1 MASSSSIL
9 LGRVSQASSGE
20 SRRSAKM
27 AGMPYFYSPGRGLS
41 RNTGRVVAGDDAWQK
56 RIGRGHAS
64 AALPSAATA
73 RSTRRWLPAPRRG
86 SLELDAEHRREP
98 VVGDGP
104 PATPRGGGRAGQP
117 GGGARDEVG
126 VGDAAQREQQLG

>member
-1 MASSSSIL
+1 MASLSSIL
-9 LGRVSQASSGE
+9 LGRVSQL
-20 SRRSAKM
+20 RKM
-27 AGMPYFYSPGRGLS
+27 AGMPYFYSAGRGLS
-41 RNTGRVVAGDDAWQK
+41 RNTGRVVAGDGAWQK

-73 RSTRRWLPAPRRG
+73 RSTRRWLPEPRRG